1 MSDYKKIDI
10 FINGHSYGIN
20 CPASEEDNLK
30 RAATY
35 IQKFIQDIRKHAPN
49 IAQDELL
56 VLCAL
61 SLFEKSENLQQHID
75 QELQA
80 KTLVEEMLNDTK
92 KMIA

>member
-20 CPASEEDNLK
+20 CPADEEDNLK

-35 IQKFIQDIRKHAPN
+35 IQQFIQDIRKQAPN
-49 IAQDELL
+49 IAQEELL

-61 SLFEKSENLQQHID
+61 SLYEKSENLQQHLD
-75 QELQA
+75 QETQA
-80 KTLVEEMLNDTK
+80 KTLVQQMLDDTK
-92 KMIA
+92 ELIK